1 MNELNHQ
8 LSKGASVPERL
19 LALVRQTLGQPAA
32 SRPLPIDARL
42 SDLGFSSIKLVN
54 LILAMEA
61 EFDIMISQSD
71 ITPANFDSIAAIQ
84 TLVSRLASARNA
96 EDFSLT

>member
-8 LSKGASVPERL
+8 LNNEASVPECL

-32 SRPLPIDARL
+32 SRLLPLDARL

-54 LILAMEA
+54 LILALEA
-61 EFDIMISQSD
+61 QFDITISQSD
-71 ITPANFDSIAAIQ
+71 ITPANFYSIASIQ
-84 TLVSRLASARNA
+84 TLVSRLLPARSA
-96 EDFSLT
+96 E